1 MKPPVQSLI
10 LTSASRL
17 VCMANP
23 DRLAPILEHFRV
35 RTRLFNTGPLCGVTT
50 FPAHPGRG
58 FLHVL
63 RRGEMD
69 TVHRNAGGTPQRLSV
84 DQPSLIF
91 YPHPLEHTFHSGPSP
106 DDSDFACATLDIDG
120 GPTHPLLDALP
131 PAIVIPLDDA
141 HELEPTLD
149 LLFAEIDNVRCGNRA
164 IADRLFEVVLIR
176 FFRWLLDHPD
186 DIALTTGLICGLAD
200 ERLARALTA
209 IHESPAEPWTLNAMA
224 ERAGMSRSA
233 FAAHFKQTVGQ
244 TPASYL
250 TDWRITLA
258 QTHLLAGASITRT
271 ATDVGYATTPAFTR
285 AFSTRM
291 GCPPRA
297 WLKSAGADLEEP
309 LPSTSA

>member
-1 MKPPVQSLI
+1 MV
-10 LTSASRL
+10 A
-17 VCMANP
+17 P
-23 DRLAPILEHFRV
+23 DRLAALLEHFRV
-35 RTRLFNTGPLCGVTT
+35 RTRLFNAGPLCGVTT
-50 FPAHPGRG
+50 FRAHPGRG

-69 TVHRNAGGTPQRLSV
+69 IVHCDANGTQQRRRV
-84 DQPSLIF
+84 DQPSVIF
-91 YPHPLEHTFHSGPSP
+91 YPQSLDHTFHNGPSP
-106 DDSDFACATLDIDG
+106 ADSDFACATLDIDG

-131 PAIVIPLDDA
+131 SAIVIPLDDA
-141 HELEPTLD
+141 DELKPTLD

-186 DIALTTGLICGLAD
+186 DIPLTTGLICGLAD
-200 ERLARALTA
+200 ERLAGALTA
-209 IHESPAEPWTLNAMA
+209 IHESPAESWTLNAMA
-224 ERAGMSRSA
+224 EQAGMSRSA

-258 QTHLLAGASITRT
+258 QTHLLAGSSITRT

-285 AFSTRM
+285 AFSTRI

-297 WLKSAGADLEEP
+297 WLKKTHADNIEKP
-309 LPSTSA
+309 LPSTST